1 MEKHDSSLVFFFL
14 SKAEVKTCDGCYIK
28 DRKWKQEAQLLSSC
42 STNINSRMRDCEN
55 MSCQDINVKSNKQTN
70 TLNPA
75 SSPPTNTSVRQQA
88 VKQTLGAVKLFYSS

>member
-1 MEKHDSSLVFFFL
+1 MEKHDSSLVFFFFL
-14 SKAEVKTCDGCYIK
+14 SKAEVKTCDGW
-28 DRKWKQEAQLLSSC
+28 KWKQEAQLLSSC